1 MNKRDLD
8 RHITGNGGED
18 QYPEKEPEMS
28 DVADAS
34 KMWEENE
41 LVHDLGYSPALAKAC
56 IDSSFDY
63 AMCLIDGT
71 VWRICGARAINK
83 DYVHVGKVDFETC
96 SSTKDYRDEHDKPKY
111 PFERGVDVRVDCI
124 MWIAD
129 APEGS

>member
-28 DVADAS
+28 DFADADE
-34 KMWEENE
+34 KWKK
-41 LVHDLGYSPALAKAC
+41 LVQEFGYPPALAKAC
-56 IDSSFDY
+56 IDNPFDY

-71 VWRICGARAINK
+71 VWMVSGVRAINK
-83 DYVHVGKVDFETC
+83 DFVHIDKENFE
-96 SSTKDYRDEHDKPKY
+96 SIYANAKSGAPKY

-129 APEGS
+129 APNGS